1 MRRPDDT
8 ELFGMLGEYGIP
20 LVPYEF
26 ARTRVEA
33 VAAAKRVGYPC
44 AMKISSKDIPH
55 KTDAGGVVLGIAS
68 DGDAGKAFDSIM
80 ANARNFAKGASLDG
94 VVVQKMP
101 GKGIE
106 TIIGIKK
113 DPQFGHVLMF
123 GLGGIFVEVYKDIA
137 FRVAPVSVREALDM
151 VREIKG
157 YRILA
162 GLRRQVPYDIDA
174 VVQVLM
180 AASTLVEERG
190 DIAEMDINPLI
201 VHESGATAVD
211 ARALFE

>member
-8 ELFGMLGEYGIP
+8 ELYGMLGKYGIP

-26 ARTRVEA
+26 TKTQAEA
-33 VAAAKRVGYPC
+33 VAAAKRLGYPC

-55 KTDAGGVVLGIAS
+55 KTDAGGVVLGIES
-68 DGDAGKAFDSIM
+68 DDDARNAFNSIM
-80 ANARNFAKGASLDG
+80 ENARNFAKDASLDG
-94 VVVQKMP
+94 VVVQKMA

-113 DPQFGHVLMF
+113 DAQFGHVLMF
-123 GLGGIFVEVYKDIA
+123 GLGGIFVEVYKDIS
-137 FRVAPVSVREALDM
+137 FRVAPISEQEALDM
-151 VREIKG
+151 VRELKG

-162 GLRRQVPYDIDA
+162 GFRRQVPYDINA
-174 VVQVLM
+174 TVQVLL
-180 AASTLVEERG
+180 AASKLVEEHV

-201 VHESGATAVD
+201 VHEHGATAVD